1 MKRISLNTALGLDEV
16 TASDEHRDAAG
27 CFVGNALSAD
37 VSTMVLGFRRDQ
49 PTQICK

>member
-1 MKRISLNTALGLDEV
+1 MKRISLHTALGLDEV
-16 TASDEHRDAAG
+16 TASDEHAAG

-37 VSTMVLGFRRDQ
+37 VSTMVLGFRGDQ